1 LRAFSSTAHDVVTD
15 VVQFSILNRSHSA
28 ILVIDAIQSRKKVGR
43 NRHFAESVKLYQS
56 NYHGIALRCPRKTL
70 QCSTLFSFLRKLA
83 RRQRSNRSQSRGES
97 DYEAASHPDQQYQT
111 VTAYDDNGVEI
122 NMVRFDH
129 SLLVLP
135 ETPPVAWPVRSFER
149 LDPEHFA
156 HIASTDPDVVILGT
170 GKRQRFVHPKLT
182 STLTARRTASS
193 AWTIRQLA
201 VLTTF

>member
-1 LRAFSSTAHDVVTD
+1 M
-15 VVQFSILNRSHSA
+15 
-28 ILVIDAIQSRKKVGR
+28 
-43 NRHFAESVKLYQS
+43 KL
-56 NYHGIALRCPRKTL
+56 HHTPT
-70 QCSTLFSFLRKLA
+70 
-83 RRQRSNRSQSRGES
+83 
-97 DYEAASHPDQQYQT
+97 QQYQT

-122 NMVRFDH
+122 NMVRFDY

-182 STLTARRTASS
+182 STLTARRIGVECMDNQAACRTYNILMAEGRKV
-193 AWTIRQLA
+193 ALA
-201 VLTTF
+201 LIFDTVDPTSTSKEPAQDA